1 MGAVSPLDMLNYALY
16 ELKNPG
22 IKQEN
27 NKTEKPKVV
36 VRKKLKIKNV
46 TPQDNKVDKK

>member
-1 MGAVSPLDMLNYALY
+1 MSAVSPLDMLNYALY

-27 NKTEKPKVV
+27 DKTEKPKV